1 MSRKE
6 QKDTLTKT
14 VKISSRYMN
23 TGKLSKIKE
32 LDENVIALKNNM
44 SAFIHKHLD
53 ELLKTKFLTFI
64 NKYYK
69 QFEGVLFAWETQ
81 KLFMMICRQY
91 LVAVDAN
98 IKNAKFNV
106 QVDIHREYYKRNV
119 NRHVKGELREF
130 YLVKKPSSL
139 SGLLKYLLYINDFDN
154 IQNKTIAFQLNS
166 YDEDKRNKIIKYV
179 KQKKADILSNIKL
192 VYKTGTYIK
201 QGILS
206 KAKNTEIKNCLYEDV
221 TNSKYQYWYAYKIK
235 GETKSEFI
243 RIPLMINPKYHKDM
257 YNKDKEH
264 YIKVVGNRVDILA
277 TREVEKP
284 TFNTMW
290 DVVGVDINFVN
301 NFITCSDGYILDYD
315 REYLNRMFK
324 LVKKI
329 DSVGYNKMSNSMRR
343 RFAKL
348 IQQNEWY
355 FQRLIHEFL
364 MYCVAN
370 GKTDVVMEDLL
381 FADKSWI
388 RDEATQLKYS
398 RIVKLLRLSNIKN
411 WLKSQA
417 EKIGIRVHLTPS
429 HYTSQQCS
437 ICGYID
443 KANRPSQ
450 EKFECKNCGHVDN
463 ADHNASINIKNRFS
477 LEVLRKSKQIHSFDE
492 YGRMIPCSKN
502 KTIIKKV
509 LLSVFDT

>member
-1 MSRKE
+1 MIRKE

-23 TGKLSKIKE
+23 IGKLSKIKE
-32 LDENVIALKNNM
+32 LDENIIALKNDM
-44 SAFIHKHLD
+44 SLFIHNNIR
-53 ELLKTKFLTFI
+53 ELTKLGYMKFG

-91 LVAVDAN
+91 LIAVDRH
-98 IKNAKFNV
+98 IKNARFDV
-106 QVDIHREYYKRNV
+106 QADIHREYYVRNTKKH
-119 NRHVKGELREF
+119 NKGDIKD
-130 YLVKKPSSL
+130 YYIVTKPCSL
-139 SGLLKYLLYINDFDN
+139 SGLLKYLLYVNDFDN
-154 IQNKTIAFQLNS
+154 ISNKDVAFRLDS
-166 YDEDKRNKIIKYV
+166 YDENKRNKIIEYV
-179 KQKKADILSNIKL
+179 KQKKADILSNITL

-206 KAKNTEIKNCLYEDV
+206 RAKNAEIKNCLYEDN
-221 TNSKYQYWYAYKIK
+221 TNSKYQYWYAYKIQ
-235 GETKSEFI
+235 GESKSKFI

-264 YIKVVGNRVDILA
+264 YVKVVGDRVDILA

-290 DVVGVDINFVN
+290 DVVGIDINVVN
-301 NFITCSDGYILDYD
+301 NFITCSDGYVLNYD
-315 REYLNRMFK
+315 REYLDRMFK

-329 DSVGYNKMSNSMRR
+329 DSVGYNNMSKNMRR
-343 RFAKL
+343 QLTKL
-348 IQQNEWY
+348 VRQNEWY
-355 FQRLIHEFL
+355 FRRLIHEFL

-388 RDEATQLKYS
+388 RDKTTQLKYS

-417 EKIGIRVHLTPS
+417 EKMGIRVHLTPS
-429 HYTSQQCS
+429 HYTSQQCPV
-437 ICGYID
+437 CGHIER
-443 KANRPSQ
+443 ANRTTQ
-450 EKFECKNCGHVDN
+450 EKFECQKCGRADN
-463 ADHNASINIKNRFS
+463 ADHNASVNVKNRFI
-477 LEVLRKSKQIHSFDE
+477 LDVLRKSRIHSFDE
-492 YGRMIPCSKN
+492 YGRMLSCSKN